1 MENTSQKQIDA
12 NRENAKKGGVKTDE
26 GKAVSKYNALKHGI
40 LSKQILF
47 EGEDENELL
56 ALEKRLRAEL
66 SPSTEIELLLVDK
79 IASNIWRL
87 KRALS
92 FEKDDVIFTSDYDGT
107 VGLKADADRFFRYET
122 MLERSIYKALHELE
136 RIQAKRNGEKVPPP
150 IALDIDIVNGKE
162 NGFVS

>member
-12 NRENAKKGGVKTDE
+12 NRENGKKGGVKTDE

-47 EGEDENELL
+47 DGEDEEELL

-66 SPSTEIELLLVDK
+66 SPATEIELLLVDK

-92 FEKDDVIFTSDYDGT
+92 FEKMMSFSRVALMALSD
-107 VGLKADADRFFRYET
+107 
-122 MLERSIYKALHELE
+122 
-136 RIQAKRNGEKVPPP
+136 
-150 IALDIDIVNGKE
+150 
-162 NGFVS
+162 

>member
-56 ALEKRLRAEL
+56 ALE
-66 SPSTEIELLLVDK
+66 SVCVQ
-79 IASNIWRL
+79 N
-87 KRALS
+87 
-92 FEKDDVIFTSDYDGT
+92 F
-107 VGLKADADRFFRYET
+107 
-122 MLERSIYKALHELE
+122 LHQQKL
-136 RIQAKRNGEKVPPP
+136 N
-150 IALDIDIVNGKE
+150 
-162 NGFVS
+162 SYW

>member
-12 NRENAKKGGVKTDE
+12 NRENGKKGGVKTDE

-47 EGEDENELL
+47 DGEDEEELL

-66 SPSTEIELLLVDK
+66 SPATEIELLLVDK

-92 FEKDDVIFTSDYDGT
+92 FEKDDVIFTSSFDGT

-122 MLERSIYKALHELE
+122 MLERGIYKALHELE

-150 IALDIDIVNGKE
+150 TALDIDIANGKE

>member
-87 KRALS
+87 KRAL
-92 FEKDDVIFTSDYDGT
+92 TSDYDGT
-107 VGLKADADRFFRYET
+107 GGLKSDADRFFRYET
-122 MLERSIYKALHELE
+122 MLERGIYKALHELE
-136 RIQAKRNGEKVPPP
+136 RMQAKRNGEKVPPP
-150 IALDIDIVNGKE
+150 IALDIDISNAKD

>member
-1 MENTSQKQIDA
+1 MNNTSQKQIDA
-12 NRENAKKGGVKTDE
+12 NRENGKKGGVKTED

-40 LSKQILF
+40 LLKQILF

-56 ALEKRLRAEL
+56 ELEKRLRSEL
-66 SPSTEIELLLVDK
+66 SPASELELLMVDK

-92 FEKDDVIFTSDYDGT
+92 FEKDDVIFTSDFDGT
-107 VGLKADADRFFRYET
+107 VGLKSDADRFFRYET

-136 RIQAKRNGEKVPPP
+136 RMQARRNGEKVPPP
-150 IALDIDIVNGKE
+150 IALDVDISNTKE
-162 NGFVS
+162 DGFVS